1 VRLWTKRNRVRKQAV
16 LLAFCSQFLLL
27 LGCGYPGPVL
37 PPSPEIPP
45 PVVDLAAIERGDQII
60 ITFHTPPRTTDNVP
74 IKHFNEID
82 LRVGPALVP
91 FDFQSWSVTAKQYPV
106 ESPPPNDPLDPQPIA
121 MTESISLEGLL
132 DKHVAIAVRTS
143 IKRGDH
149 FSSWSNRVVFDVT
162 RPLTVPAL
170 LDPHASVEGVVLDW
184 QAVDAAKGY
193 RILRQAPV
201 DKTLVEMGNSDQAH
215 YVDTTS
221 QFDVPYSYQVIALNG
236 NSESLPS
243 ELKTITPRDTFAPT
257 VPSRVTALTGPES
270 VELSWQRSPET
281 DLAGYY
287 VYRAVNGGPF
297 ERQGDIVNLPA
308 FSDRKVEHG
317 KTYRYQISSVDK
329 SNNESAK
336 SAVTEV
342 AF

>member
-1 VRLWTKRNRVRKQAV
+1 M
-16 LLAFCSQFLLL
+16 LL

-45 PVVDLAAIERGDQII
+45 PVVDLAAVERGDKII
-60 ITFHTPPRTTDNVP
+60 ITFHTLARTTDNVP
-74 IKHFNEID
+74 IKRFNEID
-82 LRVGPALVP
+82 LRIGPALVP
-91 FDFQSWSVTAKQYPV
+91 FDFQSWAQTARQYPV
-106 ESPPPNDPLDPQPIA
+106 EPPPPNDPVDPQPIA
-121 MTESISLEGLL
+121 MTESISLEGLVG
-132 DKHVAIAVRTS
+132 KHVTVAVRTS
-143 IKRGDH
+143 IKRGDN
-149 FSSWSNRVVFDVT
+149 FSSWSNRVTFDVT
-162 RPLTVPAL
+162 PPLSPPTHLVPQ
-170 LDPHASVEGVVLDW
+170 ASAEGVVLDW
-184 QAVDAAKGY
+184 QAVESATGY

-201 DKTLVEMGNSDQAH
+201 DKAPVEIGSADHAH

-221 QFDVPYSYQVIALNG
+221 QFDVPYSYEVVALNG

-243 ELKTITPRDTFAPT
+243 ELVQITPKDKFAPT
-257 VPSRVTALTGPES
+257 VPSRVTALAGPES

-287 VYRAVNGGPF
+287 VYRAVNDGPF

-317 KTYRYQISSVDK
+317 KTYRYQISSIDK
-329 SNNESAK
+329 SANESVR
-336 SAVTEV
+336 SAVAEI